1 MRLSAKKVLWVV
13 LFISLNFLAGYGL
26 SHAQSQ
32 GEHKTS
38 PGGTPASAI
47 PNLADIIPLAAE
59 LSGRLAA
66 LENSMKGGADIAAI
80 QKEHDWIEANLKAP
94 SDQLKRLRDSKDY
107 RFNRLVALRQVV
119 QREYKSFEESSQPI
133 RHAIRK
139 FGARR
144 KEWLGEEKRW
154 HEWQASF
161 LKEDEFDPLES
172 TFEKA
177 NDTIYT
183 ALQLVLPELEAML
196 TVQER
201 GGHTR
206 AKINALAAELDG
218 LILDDRR
225 GAMIKTY
232 RPMFSSSY
240 FSKFQGGLWHSVKEG
255 LDEIIWPDR
264 RFFAQQGW
272 IILMQGVFSIFVIIA
287 VYRNRRRLAEPNSW
301 PYLASRPFSAGLF
314 LGGMSTIL
322 IYEYVGTSGIWK
334 LVLISICAISFAR
347 LSSGVIKASWKRQ
360 SVYGLMIVL
369 IVNRLMDVLSLP
381 LPLSRLY
388 MVLAALAGFFFCLR
402 WAKESVHHK
411 TSRLHALS
419 LRLASLCFAVVI
431 IAQLWGKATAALFL
445 FSALI
450 RSLATVLVFMLF
462 LYMIHRGLEWLF
474 RTAFFKR
481 AAQLNEVD
489 ADAVTR
495 RVARFIDVA
504 ICGLVLLPGILMI
517 FDVYD
522 SLGAATK
529 GLLSL
534 GFNLGNH
541 HFSVGLLIVGAGILY
556 GSFFISWILR
566 KILMDEVFVRRR
578 VEKGVRLSMARL
590 VHYFIIFVGFLL
602 ALSSLGFEVSKITII
617 LGALGVGIGFGLQG
631 VVNNFVSGLIL
642 LFERPVRMGDMIEIG
657 GKWSEIKRIGLRS
670 TTVQTVDQ
678 ADLIIP
684 NADLVSNQ
692 VTNWTLTNR
701 RVRLTVPVGVA
712 YGSDVPLVMETL
724 VACATD
730 HERVS
735 TLRPPEVL
743 FLNFGESSLDFELRV
758 WVTDADYRLKVIS
771 ELHQEIDRRFREAEI
786 KISFPQRDLH
796 LRSVDE
802 SVRVGP
808 HDMSM
813 AKQKT

>member
-1 MRLSAKKVLWVV
+1 MKK
-13 LFISLNFLAGYGL
+13 
-26 SHAQSQ
+26 
-32 GEHKTS
+32 
-38 PGGTPASAI
+38 
-47 PNLADIIPLAAE
+47 
-59 LSGRLAA
+59 
-66 LENSMKGGADIAAI
+66 
-80 QKEHDWIEANLKAP
+80 
-94 SDQLKRLRDSKDY
+94 
-107 RFNRLVALRQVV
+107 
-119 QREYKSFEESSQPI
+119 
-133 RHAIRK
+133 
-139 FGARR
+139 
-144 KEWLGEEKRW
+144 
-154 HEWQASF
+154 
-161 LKEDEFDPLES
+161 
-172 TFEKA
+172 
-177 NDTIYT
+177 
-183 ALQLVLPELEAML
+183 
-196 TVQER
+196 
-201 GGHTR
+201 
-206 AKINALAAELDG
+206 
-218 LILDDRR
+218 
-225 GAMIKTY
+225 
-232 RPMFSSSY
+232 
-240 FSKFQGGLWHSVKEG
+240 G
-255 LDEIIWPDR
+255 LDEIIWPDS

-287 VYRNRRRLAEPNSW
+287 VYRNRRRLIDSNSW

-314 LGGMSTIL
+314 LGGMTTIL
-322 IYEYVGTSGIWK
+322 IYEYVGTSGLWE
-334 LVLISICAISFAR
+334 LVLISISAISFAR
-347 LSSGVIKASWKRQ
+347 LSSGVIKASWKIQ
-360 SVYGLMIVL
+360 AVYGLMIVL
-369 IVNRLMDVLSLP
+369 IVNRLMDVLSFP
-381 LPLSRLY
+381 LPLFRLY
-388 MVLAALAGFFFCLR
+388 MVLAALAGLLFCLR

-411 TSRLHALS
+411 ESGLYALS
-419 LRLASLCFAVVI
+419 LRLASLFFAVVI

-450 RSLATVLVFMLF
+450 HSLAAVLVFMLF
-462 LYMIHRGLEWLF
+462 LHMIHGGLEWLF
-474 RTAFFKR
+474 HVPFIKR

-495 RVARFIDVA
+495 RVARSIDVA

-534 GFNLGNH
+534 GFTVGNQR
-541 HFSVGLLIVGAGILY
+541 FSVGLLIVGAGIFF

-566 KILMDEVFVRRR
+566 KLFMDQVLVRRR
-578 VEKGVRLSMARL
+578 VEKGVRLSITRL
-590 VHYFIIFVGFLL
+590 VHYFIIFMGFLL

-657 GKWSEIKRIGLRS
+657 GKWSKIKHIGLRA

-724 VACATD
+724 VACARD

-735 TLRPPEVL
+735 TLRSPEVL
-743 FLNFGESSLDFELRV
+743 FLSFGESSLDFELRV
-758 WVTDADYRLKVIS
+758 WVTDADYRLKVMS
-771 ELHQEIDRRFREAEI
+771 ELHQEIEKRFRETEI

-802 SVRVGP
+802 SVQVGP